1 MEDAYWKFMRQL
13 YRPMNLIHSILC
25 HMIESDGE
33 SNVKEHHCV
42 LRQTPSI
49 YPCCYCRVVIECPRK
64 FWLIPGRHQTLTY
77 NA

>member
-25 HMIESDGE
+25 HMVNQMFKNIT
-33 SNVKEHHCV
+33 VY
-42 LRQTPSI
+42 RQTPSI
-49 YPCCYCRVVIECPRK
+49 HPCCFCRVVIECPRK
-64 FWLIPGRHQTLTY
+64 LWLIPGRHQTLTY

>member
-1 MEDAYWKFMRQL
+1 MEDAYGKFMRQL

-42 LRQTPSI
+42 
-49 YPCCYCRVVIECPRK
+49 
-64 FWLIPGRHQTLTY
+64 
-77 NA
+77 